1 MSFFDNLEKY
11 KDSIAVIDDNSNKY
25 SYEKLIN
32 CSEKVASYFSKRDIV
47 FLICENS
54 FEFLSCY
61 VGLIRKKIVI
71 FLIDKSLN
79 ENNLSKL
86 IDIYKPKYLLV
97 PFDLKISEFKK
108 KQVQINNKYKLY
120 FTKYKKISK
129 IDKNLALL
137 ISTSGTTGSPKFV
150 KLSYENILNNT
161 QKISEYLN
169 IKKNHRAIT
178 TLQPQYSYGLS
189 IINSHLIKGSS
200 IIMTDKTLLDKNF
213 WELLKKEKASTFGG
227 VPFIFEILSKL
238 KFSNMNLPSLKYLTQ
253 AGGKLQNNLLKE
265 FNSICIKKKIKLIV
279 MYGQTEASPR
289 MSYLEWKYANKK
301 IGSIGKALKG
311 GTFELYDEKNK
322 KIKKNNQVG
331 ELAYIGKNI
340 MLGYANNSKDLQ
352 KNKKLKV
359 LFTGDLGYRDKDG
372 FYFLVGRK
380 SRYIKIYGVRVS
392 LNNIEEEL
400 NKKNINNAVVGED
413 NKLKIFIEDN
423 KKTRSVLE
431 ILKNQMSIK
440 KNIIEIIAINKIPRN
455 VDGKIIYVQL
465 KEKN

>member
-1 MSFFDNLEKY
+1 M
-11 KDSIAVIDDNSNKY
+11 
-25 SYEKLIN
+25 
-32 CSEKVASYFSKRDIV
+32 
-47 FLICENS
+47 
-54 FEFLSCY
+54 
-61 VGLIRKKIVI
+61 
-71 FLIDKSLN
+71 
-79 ENNLSKL
+79 
-86 IDIYKPKYLLV
+86 
-97 PFDLKISEFKK
+97 
-108 KQVQINNKYKLY
+108 
-120 FTKYKKISK
+120 
-129 IDKNLALL
+129 
-137 ISTSGTTGSPKFV
+137 
-150 KLSYENILNNT
+150 
-161 QKISEYLN
+161 
-169 IKKNHRAIT
+169 
-178 TLQPQYSYGLS
+178 
-189 IINSHLIKGSS
+189 
-200 IIMTDKTLLDKNF
+200 
-213 WELLKKEKASTFGG
+213 
-227 VPFIFEILSKL
+227 
-238 KFSNMNLPSLKYLTQ
+238 
-253 AGGKLQNNLLKE
+253 
-265 FNSICIKKKIKLIV
+265 KKKIKLIV

-431 ILKNQMSIK
+431 ILKNQMLIK
-440 KNIIEIIAINKIPRN
+440 KKIIEIITINKIPRN
-455 VDGKIIYVQL
+455 VDGKIIYAQL